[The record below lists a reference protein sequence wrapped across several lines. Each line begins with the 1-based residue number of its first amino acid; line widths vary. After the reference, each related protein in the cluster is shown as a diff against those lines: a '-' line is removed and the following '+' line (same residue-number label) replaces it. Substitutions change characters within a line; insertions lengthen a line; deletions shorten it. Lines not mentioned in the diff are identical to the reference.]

1 MAINIGREVKQ
12 SRTNYQLVTKA
23 GQIRCI
29 SGTVKTDKNHL
40 SSSSVSERFKT
51 YLISEALMSVPL
63 QKIFFF
69 YFTRFIVNKIIN
81 SFQLVMVLILKTT
94 SRELP

>member
-51 YLISEALMSVPL
+51 YLIIEALMSVPL
-63 QKIFFF
+63 
-69 YFTRFIVNKIIN
+69 RFLYYRKF
-81 SFQLVMVLILKTT
+81 SFST
-94 SRELP
+94 LPDL